1 MIRWTDYMKF
11 RLELR
16 GFDPAKIEQILRFS
30 DERYIDAA
38 TGRFIA
44 VGRHQNVLVMIPYEQ
59 FGNEIVPV
67 TAHTTSREQ
76 INMRVRSGRL
86 SHE

>member
-1 MIRWTDYMKF
+1 MRF

-16 GFDPAKIEQILRFS
+16 GFDPASIEQILRFS
-30 DERYIDAA
+30 DERYVDTA
-38 TGRFIA
+38 TGRVIA
-44 VGRHQNVLVMIPYEQ
+44 VGRHQDVLVMIPYER
-59 FGNEIVPV
+59 FGKENVPV
-67 TAHTTSREQ
+67 TVHATSREQ